1 MIDIGKRISYLRK
14 KNSMTLSELARAS
27 GLSVSMISQVE
38 RNIITPSVSTLFV
51 LAKIFGVKPSY
62 FLEEE
67 LDEISIIRK
76 SDENVFLRKI
86 FALEV
91 SENLFV
97 YELNLKEKDKKNI
110 NISPLKGFSSVFCF
124 VKGAYAFE
132 FRKEKYSVSEGD
144 AIFLR
149 ENDKSVVINCEKE
162 GKIVLI
168 RFKNNI

>member
-1 MIDIGKRISYLRK
+1 MIDIGKRVSYLRR
-14 KNSMTLSELARAS
+14 KNSMTLSELAKAS

-51 LAKIFGVKPSY
+51 FSKIFGVKPSY

-67 LDEISIIRK
+67 LEEISVIRK
-76 SDENVFLRKI
+76 SNENIFLKKI

-91 SENLFV
+91 SENLFI
-97 YELNLKEKDKKNI
+97 YEINFKEKDRKNL
-110 NISPLKGFSSVFCF
+110 NISPLKGFFSFFYV
-124 VKGAYAFE
+124 VKGVYTFE

-144 AIFLR
+144 SIFLR
-149 ENDKSVVINCEKE
+149 ENDKSAVINCEKE
-162 GKIVLI
+162 GKMVLI

>member
-1 MIDIGKRISYLRK
+1 MIDIGKRISYLRR

-51 LAKIFGVKPSY
+51 LSKIFGVKPSY

-67 LDEISIIRK
+67 IDEIFIIRK
-76 SDENVFLRKI
+76 SNENVFLRKI
-86 FALEV
+86 FAMEV

-97 YELNLKEKDKKNI
+97 YEINLKEKDKKNI
-110 NISPLKGFSSVFCF
+110 NIGPLKGFSFVFYF
-124 VKGAYAFE
+124 VKGVYSFE

-144 AIFLR
+144 AVFLR
-149 ENDKSVVINCEKE
+149 ENDKSVIINCEKE